1 MLLFEELKPRKLI
14 SAGEATLPKRDTP
27 SPKKSEFNPDGE
39 NAIRLDA
46 EKRSA
51 AEISARASQRLSV
64 LGEMTGG
71 IAHDFRN
78 ILTVIESGLRLAE
91 KNSDEPQK
99 VRTFIAGARQ
109 GVARGLELTSQLLT
123 FAKQGGLQPCAADA
137 NALLKN
143 LELFLKYGAGP
154 NVCVDLHL
162 SPSIPNCVVDP
173 SQFNVAILN
182 LVINARD
189 AMPNGGKIQLSTTR
203 CLVGAD
209 AFGSTPGVYVRV
221 RVQDNG
227 SGMTKQVVQK
237 IFEPFFT
244 TKGEKGTGLGIP
256 QVGAFMR
263 HVGGHVAVTSELGLE
278 TTFDLFFPTVG
289 PETYLPDADKM
300 NLSFRRLPA
309 DESSTQIEM

>member
-1 MLLFEELKPRKLI
+1 M
-14 SAGEATLPKRDTP
+14 PKRDTP
-27 SPKKSEFNPDGE
+27 SAQKSGFNPDVE
-39 NAIRLDA
+39 KAIRLDA

-99 VRTFIAGARQ
+99 VRTVMAGARE
-109 GVARGLELTSQLLT
+109 GVARGLELTSRLLT
-123 FAKQGGLQPCAADA
+123 FAKQGELQPCAADA

-143 LELFLKYGAGP
+143 LELFLKYGAGS

-203 CLVGAD
+203 CLVGPD
-209 AFGSTPGVYVRV
+209 ALGSTPGVYVRV
-221 RVQDNG
+221 RVKDNG
-227 SGMTKQVVQK
+227 SGMTKQVVEK

-256 QVGAFMR
+256 QVSAFMR
-263 HVGGHVAVTSELGLE
+263 HIGGHVAVASELGLG

-289 PETYLPDADKM
+289 PETDSSGADKM
-300 NLSFRRLPA
+300 NLSFRRHCA
-309 DESSTQIEM
+309 DDSSTQIEMS

>member
-1 MLLFEELKPRKLI
+1 M
-14 SAGEATLPKRDTP
+14 PKRDTP
-27 SPKKSEFNPDGE
+27 SAQKSGFNPDVE
-39 NAIRLDA
+39 KAIRLDA

-91 KNSDEPQK
+91 KNSDEPKK
-99 VRTFIAGARQ
+99 VRTFMAGARE

-123 FAKQGGLQPCAADA
+123 FAKQGELQPCAADA
-137 NALLKN
+137 NALLRN
-143 LELFLKYGAGP
+143 LELFLKYGAGST
-154 NVCVDLHL
+154 VCVELHL

-203 CLVGAD
+203 CLVGCD
-209 AFGSTPGVYVRV
+209 ALGSTTPGVYVRV
-221 RVQDNG
+221 RVKDNG
-227 SGMTKQVVQK
+227 SGMTKQIVEK

-244 TKGEKGTGLGIP
+244 TKGEKGTGLGIT

-263 HVGGHVAVTSELGLE
+263 HIGGHVAVASEPGLG
-278 TTFDLFFPTVG
+278 TTFDLFFPAVEAETDSPG
-289 PETYLPDADKM
+289 PDEFS
-300 NLSFRRLPA
+300 LSSRRYSG
-309 DESSTQIEM
+309 DESSTQIEIS